1 MKGLFFYID
10 NSIKHV
16 YQPIYELSDFTIIG
30 YEAFI
35 RPNDYKDNIENLFLE
50 AKKQNFL
57 YELDTISIKNAV
69 FTFFEKGFTNTK
81 LFINVFPSTIIN
93 PSFIPFFEEL
103 MKQVDKPLN
112 RIVLE
117 INEAE
122 EILDF
127 NQLRKIINILK
138 NKGIMFAIDDFGK
151 GLISIKNV
159 IELEPDIVKL
169 DRFFSSNLF
178 TSEKKQ
184 KMIRS
189 LVDYFDDDVILIL
202 EGIEQPEELSIAKVL
217 GISIGQ
223 GYLIGKP
230 RYIENL

>member
-1 MKGLFFYID
+1 MKDMFLNID
-10 NSIKHV
+10 NNIKHV
-16 YQPIYELSDFTIIG
+16 YQPIYELSDFTILG

-35 RPNDYKDNIENLFLE
+35 RPNDYKDNIENVFIE
-50 AKKQNFL
+50 AKKQNYL

-69 FTFFEKGFTNTK
+69 FTFFEKEFTNTK
-81 LFINVFPSTIIN
+81 LFINVFPSTLIN
-93 PSFIPFFEEL
+93 PSFIPFLEEL

-127 NQLRKIINILK
+127 NQLRKIITILK

-184 KMIRS
+184 KMIRA